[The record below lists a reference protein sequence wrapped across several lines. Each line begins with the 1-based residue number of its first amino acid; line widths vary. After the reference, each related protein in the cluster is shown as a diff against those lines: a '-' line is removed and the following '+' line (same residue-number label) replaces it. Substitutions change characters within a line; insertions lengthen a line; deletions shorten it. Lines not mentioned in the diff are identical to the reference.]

1 MAANHF
7 EALLENTKQTFDLLK
22 NQEFLDQFYLAGG
35 TALALHLGHRS
46 SADLDFFS
54 KENFNEQI
62 ILQDL
67 PKIGEFQLEEKS
79 KQTII
84 GILNNTK
91 LSFLG
96 YNYPLLNPLEKIS
109 NVSIADIYDIACMKI
124 DTISSRGAKRDFVD
138 IYFIAKEI
146 IPLREIMILF
156 QKKYVSLNY
165 NMMHIK
171 KGLVYFDDAESDPMP
186 NMLKP
191 ADWQEIK
198 YFFQDE
204 IKKLL

>member
-1 MAANHF
+1 MTATHF
-7 EALLENTKQTFDLLK
+7 ETLFENTKQTFESLK
-22 NQEFLDQFYLAGG
+22 NQDFLGQFYLAGG
-35 TALALHLGHRS
+35 TALALHLGHRL

-62 ILQDL
+62 LLQDL
-67 PKIGEFQLEEKS
+67 LEIGKFQLEEKS
-79 KQTII
+79 KQTIT

-91 LSFLG
+91 VSFLG

-109 NVSIADIYDIACMKI
+109 DVNIASIADIACMKI

-146 IPLREIMILF
+146 IPLREIMFLF
-156 QKKYVSLNY
+156 QKKYAPLNY

-171 KGLVYFDDAESDPMP
+171 KSLVYFDDAESDPMP

-191 ADWQEIK
+191 ANWQEIK
-198 YFFQDE
+198 SFFQNE
-204 IKKLL
+204 IKRIL